1 MQSNLC
7 THLVAFSSFFFF
19 LQKRTITLY
28 TILYIKSYAKKKYTK
43 KPIDYTLK
51 ILTFLTIL
59 SVKKLCVLL
68 SYRYIQTLYAVCS
81 WYLSA
86 TKRARTFH
94 ITPINKLH
102 KKLKKKYLFSFLIL
116 NKSCFIYLCM
126 STFLFH
132 YLQTSI
138 SNAFRNHNF
147 E

>member
-1 MQSNLC
+1 MQ
-7 THLVAFSSFFFF
+7 
-19 LQKRTITLY
+19 
-28 TILYIKSYAKKKYTK
+28 KKNTQK

-116 NKSCFIYLCM
+116 NKSCFIYVCQH
-126 STFLFH
+126 FYFII
-132 YLQTSI
+132 YKLQSVMPSEITI
-138 SNAFRNHNF
+138 LNNCL
-147 E
+147 